1 MITADSLYHSPVER
15 KSSISNEE
23 EYLQKELSLSAM
35 LVCLPVDFES
45 DEQNENEGETE
56 NEILEDAME
65 EGGMQY
71 VAGYIARKFPHYE
84 LGTAATKGDGT
95 WIGAI
100 SARDGKLIQ
109 PKTEFLEK
117 VKIMEKNVS
126 LSSWGQ
132 KSKTWKGSYRDING
146 VHKKLS

>member
-1 MITADSLYHSPVER
+1 
-15 KSSISNEE
+15 
-23 EYLQKELSLSAM
+23 
-35 LVCLPVDFES
+35 
-45 DEQNENEGETE
+45 
-56 NEILEDAME
+56 
-65 EGGMQY
+65 MQY